1 MNIIDILLS
10 TISGNTAHLITSS
23 SYYQEI
29 AKEIENLEIPTFA
42 DDRKALV
49 SDRAIITND
58 FKESFKK
65 YKDNQWQNNRKSNKL

>member
-1 MNIIDILLS
+1 MNIINILLS
-10 TISGNTAHLITSS
+10 TISGDTTHLVTSS
-23 SYYQEI
+23 TYYQEI

-65 YKDNQWQNNRKSNKL
+65 YKDNQWQNNRKSNK